1 MVLFRSFQILG
12 TIDQIKKLRAPGNR
26 TSLEIMNKK
35 ILILTLFFYSLSCAN
50 PTIVNVIGPN
60 DNKLSCK
67 ELSAEIAKANQYADE
82 AKEAKKMDKPHNI
95 GAILFF
101 LPGYGVTLKNIDEA
115 LIAAKKRAEHL
126 NNLKEK
132 KNC

>member
-1 MVLFRSFQILG
+1 M
-12 TIDQIKKLRAPGNR
+12 KK
-26 TSLEIMNKK
+26 KF
-35 ILILTLFFYSLSCAN
+35 LTLVIFLYVSSCAN

-60 DNKLSCK
+60 DNTLTCE
-67 ELSAEIAKANQYADE
+67 ELSSEIAKANKYADE

-101 LPGYGVTLKNIDEA
+101 IPGYGVTMKNIDEA
-115 LIAAKKRAEHL
+115 IKAAGDRAKHL
-126 NNLKEK
+126 NKIKER

>member
-1 MVLFRSFQILG
+1 M
-12 TIDQIKKLRAPGNR
+12 KKNF
-26 TSLEIMNKK
+26 
-35 ILILTLFFYSLSCAN
+35 LILTLSFYCLSCAN

-95 GAILFF
+95 GALLFF